1 MTELQGCFEQKEVH
15 IARLAEENLAYAH
28 EYTNYTWEKAG
39 AVYDRLVE
47 KGCLM
52 DQEWG
57 RETFCFRLTGRKK
70 GNLFITVLLQWC
82 KSNILL
88 YMFLKELVP
97 DDGKIWVKSGV
108 FFRLRDDSIINPETA
123 KRELQRMKTGSKK
136 MKGLSGILSMGKNS
150 GTTNREGSGDS
161 MFPLFILSA
170 SHRTV

>member
-1 MTELQGCFEQKEVH
+1 
-15 IARLAEENLAYAH
+15 
-28 EYTNYTWEKAG
+28 
-39 AVYDRLVE
+39 
-47 KGCLM
+47 M

-108 FFRLRDDSIINPETA
+108 FFRLRDGSIINPETA

-136 MKGLSGILSMGKNS
+136 MKGLSGILSMEKNS

-170 SHRTV
+170 SYCTV

>member
-70 GNLFITVLLQWC
+70 GNFLSLFP
-82 KSNILL
+82 SN
-88 YMFLKELVP
+88 
-97 DDGKIWVKSGV
+97 G
-108 FFRLRDDSIINPETA
+108 
-123 KRELQRMKTGSKK
+123 
-136 MKGLSGILSMGKNS
+136 
-150 GTTNREGSGDS
+150 
-161 MFPLFILSA
+161 A
-170 SHRTV
+170 SPISCCICFERAGAG